1 MQHPDTEH
9 HSIWEFHDS
18 SRSKICLLNNNT
30 FQDKRWKETFEE
42 IWDANLSVIDENG

>member
-1 MQHPDTEH
+1 MPYPDTQH

-30 FQDKRWKETFEE
+30 FFILDW
-42 IWDANLSVIDENG
+42 